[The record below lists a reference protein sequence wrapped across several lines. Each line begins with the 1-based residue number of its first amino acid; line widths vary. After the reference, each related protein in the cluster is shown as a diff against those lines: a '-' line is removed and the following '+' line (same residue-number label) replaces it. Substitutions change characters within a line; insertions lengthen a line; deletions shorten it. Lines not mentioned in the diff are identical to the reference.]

1 MSNVV
6 RNLSALVAATA
17 VAATLSSCQ
26 RGADAED
33 GPHRMAAGEMVEGS
47 GVPSESG
54 AKSEVMLPSGKVTFS
69 VTDPVRRL
77 DISDTR
83 LTEKVEPERG
93 VDLVGVSWDRE
104 RFVYV
109 RDAGEAMA
117 GGVQADKSE
126 QVELTLVADDK
137 SYDFPDVGTM
147 DGLDGANFFYIGIP
161 RAASKLAIEV
171 EYDGLVQ
178 AIDLRK
184 GAVDEAAAAP
194 LYEQELAAGA
204 EPDEAEMA
212 CSGADRDRGRL
223 RWYLFCDVARA
234 VAVPYVPGRG
244 WAGEGRTFV
253 VAWTH
258 ASVGGVDWIIDS
270 NHYASYDAKVRQLRT
285 TLDGTASVASI
296 DAKQM
301 TSSEDWL
308 VFDVPIAETHR
319 MRFAGTFVATPD
331 SVHGTGGQH
340 PRQLVLKVD
349 ESVKVTDPTF

>member
-1 MSNVV
+1 MTRS
-6 RNLSALVAATA
+6 LLVAVAFA
-17 VAATLSSCQ
+17 VVATLSGCQ
-26 RGADAED
+26 GDAKDDE
-33 GPHRMAAGEMVEGS
+33 PHRMAAGEIIEGS
-47 GVPSESG
+47 GVPEESG
-54 AKSEVMLPSGKVTFS
+54 DQPVVMLPSGKVTFTI
-69 VTDPVRRL
+69 TDPVRKL

-83 LTEKVEPERG
+83 LTEEVEPDRG
-93 VDLVGVSWDRE
+93 VDLVGVAWDRE

-126 QVELTLVADDK
+126 QVELRLVADDK
-137 SYDFPDVGTM
+137 SYEFPNVGTM
-147 DGLDGANFFYIGIP
+147 DGLDGANFFYVGIP
-161 RAASKLAIEV
+161 RAASKLALEV

-184 GAVDEAAAAP
+184 GVVDEAAAAP

-204 EPDEAEMA
+204 EPDETEVS
-212 CSGADRDRGRL
+212 CSAADRGRGRL

-258 ASVGGVDWIIDS
+258 ASIGGVDWIIDS
-270 NHYASYDAKVRQLRT
+270 NHYASYDAKARQLRT
-285 TLDGTASVASI
+285 TLDGTASVATI

-301 TSSEDWL
+301 SSSEDWL
-308 VFDVPIAETHR
+308 VFDVPVAEAHR
-319 MRFAGTFVATPD
+319 MRFAGTFVAKPTTVD
-331 SVHGTGGQH
+331 GTGGQH

>member
-1 MSNVV
+1 MNRS
-6 RNLSALVAATA
+6 LLIALALAIAAT
-17 VAATLSSCQ
+17 VSGCQ
-26 RGADAED
+26 GEPGED
-33 GPHRMAAGEMVEGS
+33 GPHLLTAGEIIEGS
-47 GVPSESG
+47 GVPEESG
-54 AKSEVMLPSGKVTFS
+54 DQPVVMLPSGKVTFS
-69 VTDPVRRL
+69 ITDPIRKL
-77 DISDTR
+77 DITDTR
-83 LTEKVEPERG
+83 LTEEVEPDRG
-93 VDLVGVSWDRE
+93 VDLIGVSWDRE

-126 QVELTLVADDK
+126 KVELRLVADDK
-137 SYDFPDVGTM
+137 SHDFPDVGTM

-184 GAVDEAAAAP
+184 GVVDEAAAAP

-270 NHYASYDAKVRQLRT
+270 NHYASYDAKVQKLRT

-301 TSSEDWL
+301 SSSEDWL

-331 SVHGTGGQH
+331 AVHGTGGQH
-340 PRQLVLKVD
+340 PRQLVLEVD
-349 ESVKVTDPTF
+349 ESIKLADPTF

>member
-33 GPHRMAAGEMVEGS
+33 GPHRMAAGEIVEGS

-54 AKSEVMLPSGKVTFS
+54 AKSEVMLPSGKVTFT

-194 LYEQELAAGA
+194 L
-204 EPDEAEMA
+204 
-212 CSGADRDRGRL
+212 
-223 RWYLFCDVARA
+223 
-234 VAVPYVPGRG
+234 
-244 WAGEGRTFV
+244 
-253 VAWTH
+253 
-258 ASVGGVDWIIDS
+258 
-270 NHYASYDAKVRQLRT
+270 
-285 TLDGTASVASI
+285 
-296 DAKQM
+296 
-301 TSSEDWL
+301 
-308 VFDVPIAETHR
+308 
-319 MRFAGTFVATPD
+319 
-331 SVHGTGGQH
+331 
-340 PRQLVLKVD
+340 
-349 ESVKVTDPTF
+349 